1 MYKRILIPTDGS
13 HRSDD
18 AIEKGIL
25 LAKSVGAKVTI
36 LYVVPK
42 TPIYADYDYTGTT
55 YKNFLK
61 EVEKFGMVMLML
73 VDEKYADSGVE
84 LETKLRK
91 GNPSHEICKEAKEG
105 LYDLIIMSNR
115 GLGEI
120 KGYLM
125 GSVSSKVV
133 KYSDCSVLIIK

>member
-13 HRSDD
+13 HRSED
-18 AIEKGIL
+18 AIEKGIQ
-25 LAKSVGAKVTI
+25 LAESVGAKVTV

-42 TPIYADYDYTGTT
+42 TPIYAQYDYAGAS
-55 YKNFLK
+55 YKAFLK
-61 EVEKFGMVMLML
+61 EVERFGVVMLTM
-73 VDEKYADSGVE
+73 VEEKFADSGIE
-84 LETKLRK
+84 IETKLRK

-105 LYDLIIMSNR
+105 VYDLIVLANR

-120 KGYLM
+120 QGFLM

-133 KYSDCSVLIIK
+133 KYCDCSVLIIK

>member
-13 HRSDD
+13 HRSEE

-25 LAKSVGAKVTI
+25 LAKTVGAKVTV
-36 LYVVPK
+36 LHVVPK
-42 TPIYADYDYTGTT
+42 TPIYAEYDYTGAT
-55 YKNFLK
+55 YKNFLN
-61 EVEKFGMVMLML
+61 ELEKFGMVMLMM
-73 VDEKYADSGVE
+73 VDEKYDDSGVE
-84 LETKLRK
+84 VETKLRK

-105 LYDLIIMSNR
+105 VYDLIVMANR

-133 KYSDCSVLIIK
+133 KYSDCSVLIVK